1 MKLST
6 NLFKRK
12 ENKISYK
19 NVTCANCGTKFDG
32 KFCPECGQSVTD
44 YDKPFT
50 FIIYTFMGDF
60 FAFDTRFFHTI
71 AALLF
76 KPGFLSKEYIEGRRV
91 KYAPPFRIFIFVS
104 FILFLL
110 LQVYSNRGLNK
121 ILGTSLNNEK
131 GMILDSSISTF
142 SDSIY
147 YTVASNIDSETT
159 ANDTIHNQFD
169 IGFDSDK
176 SGGVILNYNNDSL
189 SDYDN
194 LQQKLSSYANQF
206 EKRLKRE
213 TDPEK
218 RDILKRLIYLFRS
231 PNQLVSK
238 VLKYLSWAFFLLLPI
253 FAFILKLAYIRR
265 KYNYMRH
272 LVFSIHIHTFVF
284 VVLTVLVALHLIFS
298 NLPAIIP
305 FILVLLMPL
314 YFIIALK
321 KFYGQRMIKV
331 LLKFLFVS
339 VVYNIVFIVLIW
351 FVFVDAF
358 KTI

>member
-305 FILVLLMPL
+305 FILILLMPL

>member
-32 KFCPECGQSVTD
+32 KFCPQCGQSVTD

-71 AALLF
+71 SALLF

-91 KYAPPFRIFIFVS
+91 KYAPPFRSFIFVS

-121 ILGTSLNNEK
+121 MLETSLNDEK
-131 GMILDSSISTF
+131 GMILDSSISTL
-142 SDSIY
+142 SDSVF

-159 ANDTIHNQFD
+159 ANDTMHDHFD
-169 IGFDSDK
+169 LGFDSDK
-176 SGGVILNYNNDSL
+176 SGLVLNYNNDSL
-189 SDYDN
+189 TTYDN
-194 LQQKLSSYANQF
+194 LQQKLSAYANQF
-206 EKRLKRE
+206 ERRLMKE

-218 RDILKRLIYLFRS
+218 REILKRLIYLFRS

-253 FAFILKLAYIRR
+253 FAFILKLAYIRH

-272 LVFSIHIHTFVF
+272 LVFSIHIHAFVF
-284 VVLTVLVALHLIFS
+284 VVLTILVALHLIFS
-298 NLPAIIP
+298 NLPEIIS
-305 FILVLLMPL
+305 FILVILMPL

-321 KFYGQRMIKV
+321 KFYGQSMIKV
-331 LLKFLFVS
+331 FLKFLFVS
-339 VVYNIVFIVLIW
+339 VAYNIVFIVLIW